1 MSVTTEDLGQIVE
14 EVLTAFL
21 PDLSHANPEDDEP
34 TTVAAIVHISGT
46 WTGSVVVSC
55 SDDLATRTA
64 ASMLEA
70 EPSGLSG
77 EDISDALG
85 EVANMIG
92 GGVKAMMPEPSVLS
106 LPVVAFGGGQN
117 FVPGTVEVQ
126 SGRWTS
132 DGPPLTVTLLEH
144 DFTA

>member
-126 SGRWTS
+126 SGRWTC
-132 DGPPLTVTLLEH
+132 DGHPLTVTVLEH

>member
-1 MSVTTEDLGQIVE
+1 MSVTTDDLSQIVE

-21 PDLSHANPEDDEP
+21 PDLSPANPEDAEP

-55 SDDLATRTA
+55 SDDVATGTA

-70 EPSGLSG
+70 DPAGLTG

-92 GGVKAMMPEPSVLS
+92 GGVKAMMPEPSMLS
-106 LPVVAFGGGQN
+106 LPVVTFGGGQN
-117 FVPGTVEVQ
+117 YVPGTVEVQ
-126 SGRWTS
+126 SGRWTCS
-132 DGPPLTVTLLEH
+132 GRPLNVTVLEH
-144 DFTA
+144 DFTS

>member
-14 EVLTAFL
+14 EVLCTFL
-21 PDLSHANPEDDEP
+21 PDLSPANPEDEEP

-64 ASMLEA
+64 ACMLEA
-70 EPSGLSG
+70 DPTGLTG

-85 EVANMIG
+85 EVANMVG
-92 GGVKAMMPEPSVLS
+92 GGVKSMMPEPSVLS
-106 LPVVAFGGGQN
+106 LPVVTFGGGRN
-117 FVPGTVEVQ
+117 YVPGTVEVQ
-126 SGRWTS
+126 SARWSCSGR
-132 DGPPLTVTLLEH
+132 PLTVTVLEH
-144 DFTA
+144 DFAS

>member
-14 EVLTAFL
+14 EVLIGFL
-21 PDLSHANPEDDEP
+21 PDMAPANPEDELP

-55 SDDLATRTA
+55 SDDLATQTA
-64 ASMLEA
+64 ARMLEA
-70 EPSGLSG
+70 DPRGLTG

-85 EVANMIG
+85 EVANMVG

-106 LPVVAFGGGQN
+106 LPVVTFGGGRN
-117 FVPGTVEVQ
+117 YVPGTIEVQ
-126 SGRWTS
+126 SARWSCSGR
-132 DGPPLTVTLLEH
+132 PLTVTVLEH

>member
-1 MSVTTEDLGQIVE
+1 MSVSTEDLGQIVE

-21 PDLSHANPEDDEP
+21 PDLSPANPEDDEP

-55 SDDLATRTA
+55 SDDLASRTA

-70 EPSGLSG
+70 EPSGLTG
-77 EDISDALG
+77 EDISDAMG

-92 GGVKAMMPEPSVLS
+92 GGVKSMMPEPSVLS

-117 FVPGTVEVQ
+117 FVPGTIEVQ
-126 SGRWTS
+126 SGRWTC
-132 DGPPLTVTLLEH
+132 DGRPLRVTVLEH

>member
-14 EVLTAFL
+14 EVLLTFL
-21 PDLSHANPEDDEP
+21 PELSRANPEDDQP

-64 ASMLEA
+64 GRMLEA
-70 EPSGLSG
+70 EPSSLTA

-85 EVANMIG
+85 EVANMVG
-92 GGVKAMMPEPSVLS
+92 GGVKAMMPEPSMLS
-106 LPVVAFGGGQN
+106 LPVVAFGGGRN
-117 FVPGTVEVQ
+117 FVPGTIEVQ
-126 SGRWTS
+126 SARWVYQ
-132 DGPPLTVTLLEH
+132 GQPLTVTVLEH
-144 DFTA
+144 DFSS

>member
-1 MSVTTEDLGQIVE
+1 MSVTTEDLRQIVE
-14 EVLTAFL
+14 EVLSTFL
-21 PDLSHANPEDDEP
+21 PDLSPANPEDADP
-34 TTVAAIVHISGT
+34 TTVAAIVHVSGT
-46 WTGSVVVSC
+46 WTGSVVVAC

-70 EPSGLSG
+70 EPSGLTG

-117 FVPGTVEVQ
+117 FVPGTIEVQ
-126 SGRWTS
+126 SGRWTVS
-132 DGPPLTVTLLEH
+132 GNPLTVTVLEH
-144 DFTA
+144 DFNA

>member
-1 MSVTTEDLGQIVE
+1 MTVTTSDLGQIVE
-14 EVLTAFL
+14 EVLAAFL
-21 PDLSHANPEDDEP
+21 PDLSPANPEDDQP

-55 SDDLATRTA
+55 SDPLASRTA

-70 EPSGLSG
+70 EPTGLSG

-117 FVPGTVEVQ
+117 YVPGTIEVQ
-126 SGRWTS
+126 SGRWTCS
-132 DGPPLTVTLLEH
+132 GHPLTVTVLEH
-144 DFTA
+144 DFTR

>member
-1 MSVTTEDLGQIVE
+1 MTVTTEDLGQIVE
-14 EVLTAFL
+14 EVLATFL
-21 PDLSHANPEDDEP
+21 PDLSPANPEDGTP

-55 SDDLATRTA
+55 SDGLASRTA

-70 EPSGLSG
+70 EPAGLSA

-106 LPVVAFGGGQN
+106 LPVVAFGGGQHY
-117 FVPGTVEVQ
+117 VPGTIEIQ
-126 SGRWTS
+126 SARWS
-132 DGPPLTVTLLEH
+132 CAGDPLTVTVLEH
-144 DFTA
+144 DFSS